1 MSEFSQKL
9 SDRLRE
15 VSMNISQL
23 EEAALSDSGLGLTL
37 SEMHLLGFIYNYEDA
52 YGVGAGVKIS
62 DIADALSI
70 SRPSATVGVKKL
82 FTKGF
87 VGKEADPVD
96 GRVTVACL
104 TTLGRRV
111 YNRHRK
117 SQSEVLEKLEKEFS
131 PEQQDILL
139 RAVDRLTEYFRGYN
153 KK

>member
-9 SDRLRE
+9 SDKLRE

-23 EEAALSDSGLGLTL
+23 EEAALKDSGIGLTL
-37 SEMHLLGFIYNYEDA
+37 SEMHLLGFIYNYENA

-82 FTKGF
+82 FSKGY
-87 VGKEADPVD
+87 VLKTRNPED
-96 GRVTVACL
+96 GRVMAACL
-104 TTLGRRV
+104 TTNGRRV

-117 SQSEVLEKLEKEFS
+117 SQSEVLEKLEKEFTH
-131 PEQQDILL
+131 EQQDILL
-139 RAVDRLTEYFRGYN
+139 RAVDRMTEYFRGY

>member
-37 SEMHLLGFIYNYEDA
+37 SEMHLLGFIYNYEDS

-82 FTKGF
+82 FSKGF
-87 VGKEADPVD
+87 VEKTADPVD

-117 SQSEVLEKLEKEFS
+117 SQSEVLEKLEKEFTQ
-131 PEQQDILL
+131 EQQKILL
-139 RAVDRLTEYFRGYN
+139 KAVDRLAEYFRGY

>member
-70 SRPSATVGVKKL
+70 SRPSATVGVKRL
-82 FTKGF
+82 CRKGS
-87 VGKEADPVD
+87 GSR
-96 GRVTVACL
+96 G
-104 TTLGRRV
+104 
-111 YNRHRK
+111 RK
-117 SQSEVLEKLEKEFS
+117 SNGSLS
-131 PEQQDILL
+131 
-139 RAVDRLTEYFRGYN
+139 YN
-153 KK
+153 AWQTGL